1 MVGSESDMGG
11 PAYMVN
17 IDRLV
22 STLQRRTIFTIA
34 SERFGFVSAR
44 IVGKCVVLCCAGW
57 FV

>member
-1 MVGSESDMGG
+1 VGSESDMGG

-44 IVGKCVVLCCAGW
+44 IVGECVVLCG
-57 FV
+57 